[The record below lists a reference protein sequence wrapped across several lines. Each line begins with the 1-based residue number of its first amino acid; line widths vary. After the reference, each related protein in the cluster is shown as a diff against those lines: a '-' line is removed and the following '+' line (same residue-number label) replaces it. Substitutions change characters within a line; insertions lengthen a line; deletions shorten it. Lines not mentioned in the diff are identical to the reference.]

1 MNKKEADALVVDL
14 TEQKNELEKEIAV
27 LSSELKTQQDKLE
40 ESSSKVEEIV
50 GSTDVESVKN
60 YLANLENDMLVDIDK
75 LKEME

>member
-1 MNKKEADALVVDL
+1 MNKREADALVVDL
-14 TEQKNELEKEIAV
+14 TGQKNELEKEIAV

-50 GSTDVESVKN
+50 GSTDVESVEN
-60 YLANLENDMLVDIDK
+60 YLDNLEKDMLVDINK